1 MKEDGAHLSFF
12 RRRTRCVLKE
22 ARLLLLQRFGV
33 NCNISGLRMRR
44 GERKI
49 RPGFLSG
56 LDLVDF
62 TTSFS
67 FFYIIFLASTNSQ
80 VLGTS

>member
-1 MKEDGAHLSFF
+1 MKEDGAHLSFI
-12 RRRTRCVLKE
+12 RRRARCVLKE

-33 NCNISGLRMRR
+33 NCNQWVEMRR

-49 RPGFLSG
+49 HPGFLSG
-56 LDLVDF
+56 LDLDF
-62 TTSFS
+62 NTSFS